1 VNVQLVLQ
9 IVTVLGLPTLVG
21 LLVHAR
27 AKNRKLNAEAS
38 HLDTEDA
45 KVISSTALQLLAP
58 VKEQLAETRAE
69 CDELTKQVKELT
81 AEVEHQRQVINDTTV
96 KLEAANRRADYYQQ
110 AFDERAGN

>member
-1 VNVQLVLQ
+1 MTVQLALQ
-9 IVTVLGLPTLVG
+9 VVTVLGLPTLVG

-58 VKEQLAETRAE
+58 VKEELAETQAR
-69 CDELTKQVKELT
+69 CTELKRQVKELS
-81 AEVEHQRQVINDTTV
+81 AEVEHQRQVINETTV
-96 KLEAANRRADYYQQ
+96 KLEAANRRADYYQS